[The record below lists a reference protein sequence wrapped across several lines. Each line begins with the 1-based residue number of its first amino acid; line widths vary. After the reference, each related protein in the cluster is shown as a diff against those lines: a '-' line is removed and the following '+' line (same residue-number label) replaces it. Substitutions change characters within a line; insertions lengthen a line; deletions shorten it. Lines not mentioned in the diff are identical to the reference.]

1 MRLYRCF
8 APGAHQPG
16 AVVELAGE
24 EARHLAAA
32 RRVEKGRDV
41 LLLDGR
47 GAEYRA
53 ETAEVARQRVALTVH
68 EVLRR
73 DPPPPA
79 TALAWS
85 LTKSAAFDDIFT
97 RAVELGMT
105 DFLPLHAQH
114 GDVTWEPRR
123 WEKKRPRYERLAIE
137 ALKQCERT
145 WLPRIHDP
153 ADLRGAL
160 SIASGQGWTPILLH
174 ERADA
179 PPLPEV
185 LARAPEDVLL
195 CIGPEGGWTE
205 EESNQAAAAGAH
217 LAHLGRDAILR
228 TETAVM
234 AALAAGGHARR
245 S

>member
-8 APGAHQPG
+8 APGPHQPG

-32 RRVEKGRDV
+32 RRVEKGREV
-41 LLLDGR
+41 VLLDGR
-47 GAEYRA
+47 GGEYRA
-53 ETAEVARQRVALTVH
+53 ETVEVARQRVALAVH
-68 EVLRR
+68 EILRQ

-105 DFLPLHAQH
+105 DFIPLHARR
-114 GDVTWEPRR
+114 GDVTWDPRR

-145 WLPRIHDP
+145 WLARLHDP
-153 ADLRGAL
+153 ADLGGAL
-160 SIASGQGWTPILLH
+160 TAASRQGWAPILLH
-174 ERADA
+174 ERANA
-179 PPLPEV
+179 APLPEV
-185 LARAPEDVLL
+185 LARASTNILL

-205 EESNQAAAAGAH
+205 EEFSQATAAGAH
-217 LAHLGRDAILR
+217 PAHLGRDAILR
-228 TETAVM
+228 TETAVLT
-234 AALAAGGHARR
+234 ALAVRGMAPEG
-245 S
+245 